1 MTAFTNFELDDIVE
15 GNVAKNVTSTL
26 FSGGASSLTNFFT
39 SSAQT
44 ASAAG
49 TYYWDVYDKA
59 LDTSS
64 AEVQFQISYGHY
76 AGSGS
81 ATPTGATTGIQPTR
95 AVYSQFRNILVANP
109 TPTTK
114 FTMGDSTSTTCDR
127 MVFFT
132 FNRARFKEQ
141 IDVGNWSLTLS
152 SSVANYDDHSIT
164 LIDDSTVASSTT
176 ENGHKVYNIVSGS
189 GTTFAPSTN
198 GTTNAYEYWGK
209 LYPELGILA
218 LNGDRVVSAS
228 VSESLHYAQNL
239 NLQDTAGHGSANA
252 YDEVQR
258 KLFWAI
264 ESGSSFSGRADEDV
278 SSTHYFV
285 RAKNSKFNF
294 TSNDTFTTGSAG
306 QVRHTSMI
314 GDPQVYITT
323 IGLYNDTNELVA
335 VAKLSKPL
343 LKNFEREATVR
354 VKLDY

>member
-26 FSGGASSLTNFFT
+26 FSGGASSLTSFFT

-49 TYYWDVYDKA
+49 TYYWDVYDKVTTDA
-59 LDTSS
+59 S

-81 ATPTGATTGIQPTR
+81 ATPSGATTGIQPTR

-114 FTMGDSTSTTCDR
+114 FSMTDNHNCDR
-127 MVFFT
+127 MIFFT

-141 IDVGNWSLTLS
+141 VDVGNWELRLS
-152 SSVANYDDHSIT
+152 GSAAAGNPFTSGQYLG
-164 LIDDSTVASSTT
+164 LIDDSTVSSGTT

-189 GTTFAPSTN
+189 GTTLYETGS
-198 GTTNAYEYWGK
+198 AYEYYGK
-209 LYPELGILA
+209 VYPELGILA
-218 LNGDRVVSAS
+218 LNGDRILSSSTGNTYEGTSSLKLTGGDSA
-228 VSESLHYAQNL
+228 
-239 NLQDTAGHGSANA
+239 DA
-252 YDEVQR
+252 YDEVNE
-258 KLFWAI
+258 KIFLSI
-264 ESGSSFSGRADEDV
+264 NSGSYFSGRADEDV

-285 RAKNSKFNF
+285 RAKNSKYNF

-323 IGLYNDTNELVA
+323 IGLYSDTNELVA